1 MSEEPLRL
9 HDSHGLT
16 SPVEASGS
24 SECRYFTLEKTMQ
37 RISDSTPFLQY
48 QPSVVVRKALPES
61 PESFSLPA
69 AAETLDFSAAA
80 QRVKSE
86 PEKKNDAPQL
96 QKPLAQGQGQAPQP
110 VKAQLPAAINTIP
123 SVLAMDDP
131 SAAAA
136 DKSSEELTAA
146 GLSHMAGVD
155 LRDPAKSAMSGLYAG
170 ILNNL
175 RKEGLTGD
183 SVQFKALQSV
193 MVANLKEETT
203 QANAL
208 HVAEVAGAAGANA
221 AISGMD
227 LKQKAEMVAA
237 ALLHDPPNKSSVGGE
252 FLIHNRQSAIRAAE
266 LLGSPE
272 TTAGLSSPEER
283 KALDR
288 IREKAVRIALTHQEA
303 PSYFMALVTAQTA
316 LTEELGGNKG
326 QFFGFFGTLGDV
338 KTTGSLPPPGEL
350 RSSLVKMGFAEDRI
364 AAFFEK
370 KDKDGLSPYDNLASI
385 VSKIAHPRSSPLKE
399 VSVPGL
405 GEPVHAL
412 QFNPGEERLLSHILT
427 SARKDMQ
434 GKDAAAL
441 QKLPDKFEWFVS
453 DLRDSDYKEE
463 AVMIASDGEP
473 NYTEPGGFLKMMPVH
488 KGYATMDDG
497 FQSIYGDKGSYG
509 VWKNQLPSDPSMP
522 WAAKIVSRAVEKHD
536 RTAAAYESMKK
547 KLLDPERGSFAAGWR
562 PDRPK
567 AGSKEERIILARYN
581 EAVKNNPNL
590 PRITTL
596 RDAGEDVWKSVQSTY
611 QDSLIRQMY
620 DGMKAEA
627 GI

>member
-1 MSEEPLRL
+1 
-9 HDSHGLT
+9 
-16 SPVEASGS
+16 V
-24 SECRYFTLEKTMQ
+24 Q

-48 QPSVVVRKALPES
+48 QPSVAGRKALPLPS
-61 PESFSLPA
+61 ESFSLPTA
-69 AAETLDFSAAA
+69 GETLDISADALKA
-80 QRVKSE
+80 KSE
-86 PEKKNDAPQL
+86 PEKKNGSAAIHKPGPQIL
-96 QKPLAQGQGQAPQP
+96 SQAPQP
-110 VKAQLPAAINTIP
+110 VKSQPPAASNAIP

-131 SAAAA
+131 SAAPVS
-136 DKSSEELTAA
+136 KSTGQITAA
-146 GLSHMAGVD
+146 ALSHMAGVD

-175 RKEGLTGD
+175 TKDGLTSD
-183 SVQFKALQSV
+183 SIQFKALGTI
-193 MVANLKEETT
+193 MIANLKEETT

-252 FLIHNRQSAIRAAE
+252 FLLHNRQSAARAAE

-272 TTAGLSSPEER
+272 TAAGLSSPEER
-283 KALDR
+283 KAMDS

-303 PSYFMALVTAQTA
+303 PSCFMALVTAQTA

-338 KTTGSLPPPGEL
+338 KTTGSLPPAGEL

-364 AAFFEK
+364 AAFFDK
-370 KDKDGLSPYDNLASI
+370 SGKDGLSSYDNLASI
-385 VSKIAHPRSSPLKE
+385 VSKIAHPGSAPRKE

-405 GEPVHAL
+405 SEPVHAL
-412 QFNPGEERLLSHILT
+412 QFTPGEERLLGNVLT

-441 QKLPDKFEWFVS
+441 QKLPEKFEWFVS
-453 DLRDSDYKEE
+453 DSRDANYKEE

-522 WAAKIVSRAVEKHD
+522 WAAKIVGRAVEKHD

-547 KLLDPERGSFAAGWR
+547 RLLDPENGPFSAGWR

-567 AGSKEERIILARYN
+567 AGSKEERVILARYN
-581 EAVKNNPNL
+581 EAVQNNPNL

-596 RDAGEDVWKSVQSTY
+596 RDAGDDVWKSVQSTY